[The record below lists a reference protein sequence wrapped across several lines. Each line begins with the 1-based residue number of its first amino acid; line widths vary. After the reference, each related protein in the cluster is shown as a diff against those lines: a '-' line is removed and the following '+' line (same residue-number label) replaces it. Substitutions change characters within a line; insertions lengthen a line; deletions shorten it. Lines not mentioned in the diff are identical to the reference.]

1 MVVSNCE
8 KSLSKDTAPLFCQK
22 RDATC
27 QIQKILTSFFSGHCK
42 KLAPEYAKAAQ
53 KLAAQ
58 DPPRYI
64 AKVDATEN
72 KEVADKHGVKGFPTL
87 VWYS

>member
-1 MVVSNCE
+1 MPEERCSTPN
-8 KSLSKDTAPLFCQK
+8 SKDFN
-22 RDATC
+22 
-27 QIQKILTSFFSGHCK
+27 LTSFISGHCK

-87 VWYS
+87 VFYS